1 MPESRRPT
9 NGPANRWLGRD
20 LAAQP
25 LGPSDARSHHRALVL
40 QALYR
45 GRGLS
50 RADLSRDL
58 GLSRVTISDVVGD
71 LVEEELVVELGTR
84 PASRPGKPA
93 TVLDVNRDGHHVIG
107 IDLSGSESFVGVVTD
122 LDGVVIERAELA
134 IPQAHGDDAIAA
146 VETLLRELVGL
157 ARRPVI
163 GVGVGSPGIVDDDGV
178 ILSAPNL
185 GWQNVPLQARLADA
199 CGLPV
204 AVANDANAAVVG
216 EFSFGDGQPDMML
229 VRIGRGVGSG
239 LMIDGRIVGGARHAA
254 GEIGHVVSGDD
265 EGELCVC
272 GNRGCLERWLAIPRI
287 EAHLAEPDADRDA
300 VLTEAGRRLGIV
312 LAPIVSALNLTEVV
326 LAGPADHISGP
337 LLAAAQSAL
346 RDRTLADSHG
356 DMHLRM
362 TELGRDLVVL
372 GAVVLVLRGQL
383 GVT

>member
-1 MPESRRPT
+1 MPESRRPA
-9 NGPANRWLGRD
+9 NGPATRWLGRD
-20 LAAQP
+20 RATQP

-71 LVEEELVVELGTR
+71 LVDDELVVELGTR

-93 TVLDVNRDGHHVIG
+93 MVLDVNRGGRHVIG

-122 LDGVVIERAELA
+122 LDGVVIDRAELE
-134 IPQAHGDDAIAA
+134 IPEAHGDNAVVA
-146 VETLLRELVGL
+146 VETLLHELVAL
-157 ARRPVI
+157 AQRPVI
-163 GVGVGSPGIVDDDGV
+163 GVGVGSPGIVGDDGV
-178 ILSAPNL
+178 VISAPNL
-185 GWQNVPLQARLADA
+185 GWRDVPLQARLADA

-204 AVANDANAAVVG
+204 VVANDANAAVVG

-239 LMIDGRIVGGARHAA
+239 LMIDGRIVSGARHAA

-287 EAHLAEPDADRDA
+287 DAHLAVPSADRDA

-312 LAPIVSALNLTEVV
+312 LAPIVSAIDLAEVV

-356 DMHLRM
+356 DVHLRV
-362 TELGRDLVVL
+362 TELGSDLVVL
-372 GAVVLVLRGQL
+372 GAVVLVLRDQL